1 MMEKTDETIPSRE
14 ELAVFIE
21 EAAVSVTNNYEE
33 APAVLMVDDAVIGT
47 LGNFSASIGKAKS
60 KKTFN
65 VSAIAA
71 SALSGRTVLRYRSM
85 SPENKRK
92 ILYIDTEQGRHH
104 CQQVLKRILR
114 LAEMPDDKVPENLI
128 MLSLRKFAPRV
139 RLLIVEEAIGTTPDL
154 GLVIIDGIRDFLYD
168 INSSSESTEV
178 ISKFMQWTDDKQIH
192 IHTVLHQNKNDEH
205 ARGHIGT
212 ELNNKANTYVMQGN
226 YDTFEARLNGEN
238 EAEAARNET
247 LRKEIKQ
254 LEAAARKTAEWSN
267 RAEENK
273 RHADKSFYGKVDRG
287 FLGAASERMMKRS
300 KASLVRQERAIEE
313 KQTLLKNVEQ
323 VGTLRMTT
331 LPHPKDVL
339 ISVENGAVRYGNRTV
354 CENVRFTLRQGER
367 LALIGANGCGKS
379 SILKGILGESD
390 ALTGSIRIASGVT
403 FSSVRQRV
411 DDLRGSLRDFI
422 RDAQVDE
429 TLFKAILRNM
439 DCPRE
444 LFDHDLQEMSQGQR
458 KKILLARS
466 LCEPAHVFVWDEP
479 LNYIDVF
486 SRVQLETLIR
496 QYQPTMLLVEHD
508 RVFVERVATGVVEV

>member
-14 ELAVFIE
+14 ELAVYIE

-33 APAVLMVDDAVIGT
+33 APVVLMVDDAVIGT

-85 SPENKRK
+85 FPENKRK

-128 MLSLRKFAPRV
+128 MLSLRKFAPKV

-212 ELNNKANTYVMQGN
+212 ELNNKAETIMQVEVDKEDKTVSVVEAVHIRDREFEPFAFRINEEAMPEPVESYLPKEKKTGRPTKGPFDPDKEIPKNVHRPALDAVFANGNISN
-226 YDTFEARLNGEN
+226 YDDYIERL
-238 EAEAARNET
+238 
-247 LRKEIKQ
+247 KEGYGLQGIK
-254 LEAAARKTAEWSN
+254 LGY
-267 RAEENK
+267 NK
-273 RHADKSFYGKVDRG
+273 AVKV
-287 FLGAASERMMKRS
+287 A
-300 KASLVRQERAIEE
+300 
-313 KQTLLKNVEQ
+313 TLLSDKQMVIKE
-323 VGTLRMTT
+323 G
-331 LPHPKDVL
+331 KDYAFNP
-339 ISVENGAVRYGNRTV
+339 EY
-354 CENVRFTLRQGER
+354 
-367 LALIGANGCGKS
+367 
-379 SILKGILGESD
+379 
-390 ALTGSIRIASGVT
+390 
-403 FSSVRQRV
+403 
-411 DDLRGSLRDFI
+411 
-422 RDAQVDE
+422 
-429 TLFKAILRNM
+429 
-439 DCPRE
+439 
-444 LFDHDLQEMSQGQR
+444 H
-458 KKILLARS
+458 
-466 LCEPAHVFVWDEP
+466 
-479 LNYIDVF
+479 Y
-486 SRVQLETLIR
+486 
-496 QYQPTMLLVEHD
+496 
-508 RVFVERVATGVVEV
+508 